1 MSFIKNLRKPDA
13 ASVIRQLILS
23 WLFAVTVEYIAL
35 PVDLRTLATLDGLAA
50 MSLARVVIV
59 TASCTVTLFALA
71 RFFDTAIIERAAI
84 LAVFVTLSYFSL
96 RASFSWAF
104 LIACIIVC
112 AILVVFLLRGHKSEE
127 DVITPSDAGSPAY
140 AWITAALALAFFIF
154 ASAWTVSRV
163 YSFCTPTYD
172 FGIFAQMFH
181 NMKESGLPITTV
193 ERDGALSHF
202 AVHVSPI
209 YYLLLPF
216 YCIFPR
222 PETLQVLQA
231 AVIASAVIPLW
242 KICRRHGLSDV
253 ERCLVC
259 ALLLL
264 YPAFMGGVSYD
275 IHENCFL
282 TPLILWLFY
291 GITKKSY
298 AITAVSAV
306 LVLLVKEDAAVYV
319 AVIALWLIVKS
330 LTVKCENKRF
340 DIIMGGALLAAS
352 IAYFTSI
359 TSYLATSGDGVMT
372 YRYGNF
378 MYDGSDSLV
387 TVIKAV
393 LISPMKAL
401 FECVDAEKL
410 KFIGLTLIPLCGLPL
425 ITRRYDRLTLVI
437 PYLLLN
443 LMSDYQYQHDIFF
456 QYCFGSIAFLIYL
469 TAVNLADL
477 KLSRERLIA
486 LISAVAISA
495 GCFGAVVYPKAIKY
509 PQYVRDNREFYESVC
524 DTLDTI
530 PDGTSV
536 AATTFH
542 TTYLSNREVLYDIKY
557 ASTEHILECEY
568 VVIKISEKTS
578 YQKFATGGRDN
589 GYHNFIK
596 LLTENGYEKVG
607 ELKGIIDIYK
617 KAE

>member
-1 MSFIKNLRKPDA
+1 MSFLKKLTKPHSADL
-13 ASVIRQLILS
+13 IRQLILS
-23 WLFAVTVEYIAL
+23 WLLAVTVEYISL
-35 PVDLRTLATLDGLAA
+35 PRDLRALSSLDGLAA
-50 MSLARVVIV
+50 MSLSRVIII
-59 TASCTVTLFALA
+59 TALCTVCLFALA
-71 RFFDTAIIERAAI
+71 RFFNTARIERAAI
-84 LAVFVTLSYFSL
+84 LAMYVTLSYFTL
-96 RASFSWAF
+96 RASFSRAF
-104 LIACIIVC
+104 LIACIIIG
-112 AILVVFLLRGHKSEE
+112 AILLVFTIRGHRADEASVEE
-127 DVITPSDAGSPAY
+127 PNENSPAY

-181 NMKESGLPITTV
+181 NMKETGLPITTV

-209 YYLLLPF
+209 YYLMLPF

-222 PETLQVLQA
+222 PETLQVLQV

-242 KICRRHGLSDV
+242 KICRRHGLSDI

-291 GITKKSY
+291 GVTKKSY
-298 AITAVSAV
+298 TLTAISAV

-319 AVIALWLIVKS
+319 AVIALWLIIKS
-330 LTVKCENKRF
+330 LTVNSEQKRF
-340 DIIMGGALLAAS
+340 DAIMGCALFAAS
-352 IAYFTSI
+352 IVYFAAI
-359 TSYLATSGDGVMT
+359 TSYLATSGDGVMA

-378 MYDGSDSLV
+378 MYDGSQSLT
-387 TVIKAV
+387 TVVKAV
-393 LISPMKAL
+393 ILSPMKAL

-469 TAVNLADL
+469 TAVNLADI
-477 KLSRERLIA
+477 KLSRTRVLT

-509 PQYVRDNREFYESVC
+509 PQYVRDNTEFYDSVRE
-524 DTLDTI
+524 TLDKV
-530 PDGTSV
+530 PSEVSV

-542 TTYLSNREVLYDIKY
+542 TTYLSNRELLYDIKY

-568 VVIKISEKTS
+568 VVIKLSETTS
-578 YQKFATGGRDN
+578 FKKFATGGKDN
-589 GYHNFIK
+589 GLSNFVK
-596 LLTENGYEKVG
+596 LLKENGYEYYDG
-607 ELKGIIDIYK
+607 LKGIIDIYK
-617 KAE
+617 KTE

>member
-1 MSFIKNLRKPDA
+1 
-13 ASVIRQLILS
+13 
-23 WLFAVTVEYIAL
+23 
-35 PVDLRTLATLDGLAA
+35 
-50 MSLARVVIV
+50 MSLSRVVII
-59 TASCTVTLFALA
+59 TAVCAVCLFALA
-71 RFFDTAIIERAAI
+71 RFFDTARLERAGV
-84 LAVFVTLSYFSL
+84 LAVYTTLSYFTL

-104 LIACIIVC
+104 LIACLIIGV
-112 AILVVFLLRGHKSEE
+112 ILLVFTARGHRADEEAFDEIKS
-127 DVITPSDAGSPAY
+127 DSPAY
-140 AWITAALALAFFIF
+140 VWVTAAAALAFFIF

-209 YYLLLPF
+209 YYLMLPF

-291 GITKKSY
+291 GVTKKSY
-298 AITAVSAV
+298 TITAISAV

-319 AVIALWLIVKS
+319 AVIALWLIIKS
-330 LTVKCENKRF
+330 LTVKSANKRF
-340 DIIMGGALLAAS
+340 DAIMGCALIAAS
-352 IAYFTSI
+352 IAYFAAI
-359 TSYLATSGDGVMT
+359 TSYLATSGDGVMA

-378 MYDGSDSLV
+378 MYDGGESLT

-393 LISPMKAL
+393 LLSPMKAL

-410 KFIGLTLIPLCGLPL
+410 KFIYLTLIPLCALPF
-425 ITRRYDRLTLVI
+425 ITRRYDRLTLLI
-437 PYLLLN
+437 PYILLN

-477 KLSRERLIA
+477 KLSNVRLVA
-486 LISAVAISA
+486 LVSAVAISA
-495 GCFGAVVYPKAIKY
+495 GCFGAVVYPKGIKY
-509 PQYVRDNREFYESVC
+509 IEYVRDNAEFYDSVRE
-524 DTLDTI
+524 TLDTI
-530 PDGTSV
+530 PDGVSV

-542 TTYLSNREVLYDIKY
+542 TTYLWDREVLYDIKY

-568 VVIKISEKTS
+568 VVIKLSEKTS
-578 YQKFATGGRDN
+578 FQKFATNGRDN
-589 GYHNFIK
+589 GLSNFVK
-596 LLTENGYEKVG
+596 LIRENGYEKVG

>member
-1 MSFIKNLRKPDA
+1 MRYLTF
-13 ASVIRQLILS
+13 
-23 WLFAVTVEYIAL
+23 T
-35 PVDLRTLATLDGLAA
+35 
-50 MSLARVVIV
+50 
-59 TASCTVTLFALA
+59 
-71 RFFDTAIIERAAI
+71 
-84 LAVFVTLSYFSL
+84 
-96 RASFSWAF
+96 
-104 LIACIIVC
+104 
-112 AILVVFLLRGHKSEE
+112 
-127 DVITPSDAGSPAY
+127 SPN
-140 AWITAALALAFFIF
+140 F
-154 ASAWTVSRV
+154 
-163 YSFCTPTYD
+163 D
-172 FGIFAQMFH
+172 FGLFVNMYH
-181 NMKESGLPITTV
+181 NMTETGLPLISS
-193 ERDGALSHF
+193 ERDVLLSHF
-202 AVHVSPI
+202 VVHLSPI

-242 KICRRHGLSDV
+242 KIGRRHGLSAI

-291 GITKKSY
+291 GVSKKSY
-298 AITAVSAV
+298 AISAISAV

-319 AVIALWLIVKS
+319 AVIALWLIIKS
-330 LTVKCENKRF
+330 LTVKSANKRF
-340 DIIMGGALLAAS
+340 DAIMGCALIAAS
-352 IAYFTSI
+352 VAYFAAI
-359 TSYLATSGDGVMT
+359 TSYLATSGDGVMA

-378 MYDGSDSLV
+378 MYDGGESLT

-393 LISPMKAL
+393 LLSPMKAL

-410 KFIGLTLIPLCGLPL
+410 KFIYLTLIPLCALPL
-425 ITRRYDRLTLVI
+425 ITRRYDRLTLLI
-437 PYLLLN
+437 PYILLN

-477 KLSRERLIA
+477 KLSNVRLVA
-486 LISAVAISA
+486 LVSAVAISA
-495 GCFGAVVYPKAIKY
+495 GCFGAVVYPKGIKY
-509 PQYVRDNREFYESVC
+509 PQYVRDNSEFYDSVRE
-524 DTLDTI
+524 TLDTV
-530 PDGTSV
+530 PDGVSV

-568 VVIKISEKTS
+568 VVIKLSEKTS
-578 YQKFATGGRDN
+578 FQKFATNGKDN
-589 GYHNFIK
+589 GLNNFVK
-596 LLTENGYEKVG
+596 LIRENGYEKVG

>member
-1 MSFIKNLRKPDA
+1 MSFLKNLKKPSSAD
-13 ASVIRQLILS
+13 VIRQIILAWLIAS
-23 WLFAVTVEYIAL
+23 TVEYIAL
-35 PVDLRTLATLDGLAA
+35 PRDLRALSSLDGLAE
-50 MSLARVVIV
+50 MSLSRVIAV
-59 TASCTVTLFALA
+59 TAVCAIALFAIA
-71 RFFDTAIIERAAI
+71 RFFDTSKIERAGI
-84 LAVFVTLSYFSL
+84 LGVFATLSYFSL
-96 RASFSWAF
+96 RASYSRALLVAC
-104 LIACIIVC
+104 LIIG
-112 AILVVFLLRGHKSEE
+112 AILFVFMLRGHRADKATV
-127 DVITPSDAGSPAY
+127 DNIPKVGRAY
-140 AWITAALALAFFIF
+140 SYVTAAAALAFFIF
-154 ASAWTVSRV
+154 ASAWTVARV

-181 NMKESGLPITTV
+181 NMKETGLPITTL

-209 YYLLLPF
+209 YYLMLPF
-216 YCIFPR
+216 YCIFPS

-231 AVIASAVIPLW
+231 AVIASSVIPLW
-242 KICRRHGLSDV
+242 LIGRRHGLSGI
-253 ERCLVC
+253 ERSLVC

-291 GITKKSY
+291 GITRKSY
-298 AITAVSAV
+298 ALTAIFAV

-319 AVIALWLIVKS
+319 AVIALWLVIRA
-330 LTVKCENKRF
+330 LTEKGEGKRF
-340 DIIMGGALLAAS
+340 NAIMGFSLIVAS
-352 IAYFTSI
+352 IAYFAAV

-372 YRYGNF
+372 YRYGNL

-387 TVIKAV
+387 SVVKAV
-393 LISPMKAL
+393 FLSPMKAI

-425 ITRRYDRLTLVI
+425 ITRRYDRLTLLI
-437 PYLLLN
+437 PYLLIN
-443 LMSDYQYQHDIFF
+443 LMSDYQYQHDVFF

-477 KLSRERLIA
+477 KLSGARLVS

-509 PQYVRDNREFYESVC
+509 TEYVRDNEEFYDSVRE
-524 DTLDTI
+524 TLDLV
-530 PDGTSV
+530 PDGASV

-542 TTYLSNREVLYDIKY
+542 TTYLSEREVIYDIKY

-568 VVIKISEKTS
+568 VVVKLSEKTS
-578 YQKFATGGRDN
+578 FQKFATNGRDN
-589 GYHNFIK
+589 GISNFVA
-596 LLTENGYEKVG
+596 LLRENGYEKVG

-617 KAE
+617 RAE